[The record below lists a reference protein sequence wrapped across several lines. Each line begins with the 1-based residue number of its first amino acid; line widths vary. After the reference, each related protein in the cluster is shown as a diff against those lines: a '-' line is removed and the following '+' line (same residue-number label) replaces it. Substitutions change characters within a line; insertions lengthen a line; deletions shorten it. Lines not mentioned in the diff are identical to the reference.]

1 MKRFY
6 ISIPV
11 LLAAV
16 LGAACSNFD
25 ETPPKPGA
33 NEAVVGLRA
42 DIVPRQQTRAEIDVD
57 FENGLSGSW
66 NEVDILGVIHKA
78 PGSQDFSALGQFAF
92 DPESRTFKGTL
103 PNRRMALPRILPA
116 QRYGERLRIEDHG
129 DRSVQRAPYA
139 GG

>member
-78 PGSQDFSALGQFAF
+78 PGSQDFSALGHFAF
-92 DPESRTFKGTL
+92 DPESRTV
-103 PNRRMALPRILPA
+103 RRASPDRRPR
-116 QRYGERLRIEDHG
+116 
-129 DRSVQRAPYA
+129 
-139 GG
+139 

>member
-66 NEVDILGVIHKA
+66 NEVDILGVIH
-78 PGSQDFSALGQFAF
+78 
-92 DPESRTFKGTL
+92 
-103 PNRRMALPRILPA
+103 
-116 QRYGERLRIEDHG
+116 
-129 DRSVQRAPYA
+129 
-139 GG
+139 

>member
-25 ETPPKPGA
+25 EATPKPGA

-42 DIVPRQQTRAEIDVD
+42 DIAPASRPAPRST
-57 FENGLSGSW
+57 
-66 NEVDILGVIHKA
+66 
-78 PGSQDFSALGQFAF
+78 
-92 DPESRTFKGTL
+92 
-103 PNRRMALPRILPA
+103 
-116 QRYGERLRIEDHG
+116 
-129 DRSVQRAPYA
+129 
-139 GG
+139 

>member
-25 ETPPKPGA
+25 EATPKPGA

-42 DIVPRQQTRAEIDVD
+42 DIAPRQQTRAEIDVD

-78 PGSQDFSALGQFAF
+78 PGS
-92 DPESRTFKGTL
+92 L
-103 PNRRMALPRILPA
+103 PNPANGTTAHSTRTTVRRASPDRRPR
-116 QRYGERLRIEDHG
+116 
-129 DRSVQRAPYA
+129 
-139 GG
+139 

>member
-78 PGSQDFSALGQFAF
+78 PGSQDFSALGSSPSTRNPAR
-92 DPESRTFKGTL
+92 SRARCPPKPANGTTAHSTRTTV
-103 PNRRMALPRILPA
+103 RRASPDRRPR
-116 QRYGERLRIEDHG
+116 
-129 DRSVQRAPYA
+129 
-139 GG
+139 

>member
-42 DIVPRQQTRAEIDVD
+42 DIAPRQQTRAEIDVD

-78 PGSQDFSALGQFAF
+78 PGSQGFSAANGTTAH
-92 DPESRTFKGTL
+92 STRTTV
-103 PNRRMALPRILPA
+103 RRASPDRRPR
-116 QRYGERLRIEDHG
+116 
-129 DRSVQRAPYA
+129 
-139 GG
+139 